1 MDNRHLLLLLDPAQD
16 EKLSDLVM
24 KVIELENLLHSL
36 LKVIKRCKIPVSPIL
51 FKSPYVKKL
60 AAAHLSDGTT
70 IESALALVTSTGS
83 SFVPTGSS
91 TVINSQSQNGAKPHP
106 GAENGLYPVRTS
118 MESVPQTQ
126 LQQYLPTGKQS
137 VSVMDSSSNCTP
149 ATQINQN
156 SSSVEYDLD
165 VVSSSVV
172 ARGNMLQ
179 VPIASSYASSSGIP
193 SVTAEQRSVG
203 VNIVSSEL
211 LSSSLQPSL
220 LTSQAGVL
228 PVQQVN
234 NVDAAN
240 FLPSQSNI
248 VSVAPKSVDSIPQ
261 CFLNSNMI
269 GFPSDVINGN
279 IEKQVVLS
287 CNDAASINTANKQL
301 QISKET
307 AVKPPSMESQMFVMK
322 NLVHSRTKANLSN
335 FDLLA
340 NIPVSSNRS
349 NAKPAKNG
357 SKKDG
362 NTEVRGLL
370 EQSATAKVCQASRGS
385 AVIVDKRML
394 RSDAGFDS
402 KSTEASFVRIE
413 SQLLEASQPTQEISV
428 NNVGGATVCSQ
439 IATSGDASTTQSK
452 QRPSKPSKLLL
463 NVGLINETNTDA
475 ISKPPRTSIV
485 QAGPSG
491 IQTCHSVTSLLSNMT
506 TSPTE
511 NSALSIDRILSDKP
525 GSRQES
531 CPMKL
536 SEQTMQP
543 FVKGLNNQT
552 TSKSNVVPRK
562 RSSSSR
568 APRKQSN
575 LQATNSLQ
583 ISLNHGDIN
592 SSKPSPKRA
601 KKSLS
606 QPVSQNVGDMQMHRP
621 VSQQIL
627 SPDAS
632 SPMVVN
638 NKGKKE
644 DRSKQRRPN
653 HIKGSGGLNLP
664 QGGNMLSLPKPHNF
678 VSLARKDQRNKTG
691 TNALSQFSTESLLR
705 SSNAASTQ
713 ALVGDT
719 DQDISLPTILNIF
732 APASIGNMVN
742 QLPMSTNLS
751 NPQIVNNN
759 SNFPTIHSTF
769 SNFSAEALIG
779 GQMDNQSSVSTV
791 MNATPTVNDHPL
803 NQSEQQSLFTDFST
817 DALLAGTESSLSY
830 GIDSIMSRN
839 DVVVSNSCISPNWL
853 QTNSLIDNSPI
864 RGSFNH
870 GLNIFDTPGS
880 LQGYVTSGQS
890 AVFTTPIKWRQDAG
904 RNDDQN
910 INLTPSSSASA
921 LGLWGQNLP
930 TSAQK
935 NQRIVQSKDAQKPKG
950 TRGQSSSKRG
960 PSFGDFLLVDSVS

>member
-1 MDNRHLLLLLDPAQD
+1 
-16 EKLSDLVM
+16 M

-36 LKVIKRCKIPVSPIL
+36 LKVIKRCKIPVSPTL
-51 FKSPYVKKL
+51 FSSPYVNKL
-60 AAAHLSDGTT
+60 VASHFSDGDST
-70 IESALALVTSTGS
+70 ELALALATSTES
-83 SFVPTGSS
+83 SFISTGNN
-91 TVINSQSQNGAKPHP
+91 TVINIHSKSGAKPHP
-106 GAENGLYPVRTS
+106 GAENDLYSVRSS
-118 MESVPQTQ
+118 MESVSQMQ
-126 LQQYLPTGKQS
+126 LQQCLSTGRQS

-149 ATQINQN
+149 ATQLNQ
-156 SSSVEYDLD
+156 SLSSVEYDLD

-172 ARGNMLQ
+172 ARGSTSQ
-179 VPIASSYASSSGIP
+179 IPIVSSCASNSAS
-193 SVTAEQRSVG
+193 SVTAEQRNVG
-203 VNIVSSEL
+203 VNIASSEL
-211 LSSSLQPSL
+211 LSSSLQPST
-220 LTSQAGVL
+220 LTSQGSVL

-234 NVDAAN
+234 TVDAAN
-240 FLPSQSNI
+240 YLPTQNSL
-248 VSVAPKSVDSIPQ
+248 VSIAPKSVDSIPQ
-261 CFLNSNMI
+261 CFLNSSMI
-269 GFPSDVINGN
+269 GIPSEVINGN

-287 CNDAASINTANKQL
+287 GNDTASINSASKQL
-301 QISKET
+301 QISKEST
-307 AVKPPSMESQMFVMK
+307 VKPPSMESQMFVMK
-322 NLVHSRTKANLSN
+322 NLVHSRNKANLNN

-340 NIPVSSNRS
+340 NIPASSHRN
-349 NAKPAKNG
+349 NAKPTKNG
-357 SKKDG
+357 SKKDV
-362 NTEVRGLL
+362 NTESRGPL
-370 EQSATAKVCQASRGS
+370 EQNATVKGCQASRGS
-385 AVIVDKRML
+385 AVIVGKKML

-402 KSTEASFVRIE
+402 KCTEASFVRIE
-413 SQLLEASQPTQEISV
+413 SQLLETSQTAQEIFV
-428 NNVGGATVCSQ
+428 NDVCNAADAS
-439 IATSGDASTTQSK
+439 SGDSSTTQSK
-452 QRPSKPSKLLL
+452 QRPPKLLL
-463 NVGLINETNTDA
+463 NLGLVNEANTDTF
-475 ISKPPRTSIV
+475 SKTSRGSCI

-525 GSRQES
+525 GSRQEL
-531 CPMKL
+531 CPVKL
-536 SEQTMQP
+536 NEQTVQP
-543 FVKGLNNQT
+543 FVKGLHDQT
-552 TSKSNVVPRK
+552 ISKSHVVPRK
-562 RSSSSR
+562 RSSSNR

-575 LQATNSLQ
+575 VQAPNSLQ
-583 ISLNHGDIN
+583 ISLNQGDMN

-601 KKSLS
+601 KKILS
-606 QPVSQNVGDMQMHRP
+606 QPASQNVGDMRTRQP
-621 VSQQIL
+621 VSQQVL
-627 SPDAS
+627 LPNAS
-632 SPMVVN
+632 SQVVVN

-653 HIKGSGGLNLP
+653 HMKGSGGLNLP
-664 QGGNMLSLPKPHNF
+664 QGGNMLSLPKPHSF
-678 VSLARKDQRNKTG
+678 VSLARKDQRNRNG
-691 TNALSQFSTESLLR
+691 ASNLSQFSTESLLR
-705 SSNAASTQ
+705 SNNGTNTQ

-779 GQMDNQSSVSTV
+779 GQMDNQSSVNTV
-791 MNATPTVNDHPL
+791 MNAAPTVNDHPL

-839 DVVVSNSCISPNWL
+839 DVVASNSCISPNWL

-870 GLNIFDTPGS
+870 GLNIFDTPGN
-880 LQGYVTSGQS
+880 LQGYVTSGQNT
-890 AVFTTPIKWRQDAG
+890 VFTTPIKWRQDVG

-910 INLTPSSSASA
+910 INLVPSSSVSA

-935 NQRIVQSKDAQKPKG
+935 TQRTVQNKDTQKPKG
-950 TRGQSSSKRG
+950 TRGQASSKRG